1 MRAISSIVLL
11 SSLLTAAVALA
22 APDEKKGTG
31 AGSSAPPA
39 KTPASA
45 PATPAPKPATPTTA
59 APTPA
64 APVATPATP
73 APPAP
78 GGKPPTPKPAP
89 PAPAGKP
96 PTPTPAASPA
106 PPAPPAPAEPAPGT
120 GTGPGTTAAID
131 PATVKPED
139 MPTAVRMRRLEQ
151 RTQALKERAWQLKAR
166 VQMLKEQMLGGGVGA
181 QALITHGNE
190 MGSSF
195 RLIKIVYTLD
205 GTQVFVRSDDTA
217 ESLYKTRSFDIFAG
231 PISPG
236 NHNIASVATYRGHGY
251 GVFEYLKKY
260 TFVANGKQAFT
271 AGEGKITKVE
281 CKGFEKGG
289 PTTPMEKR
297 AAIECKVTQVLPEKP
312 STPGT
317 TTPAAG
323 TPSAPASSTPAATP
337 TPTPAPTAVPAPAAT
352 PTPAP
357 AATPATPAPKP
368 TATPTPAA
376 KPGK

>member
-22 APDEKKGTG
+22 APDEKKGTSP
-31 AGSSAPPA
+31 GSSAPPA
-39 KTPASA
+39 KA
-45 PATPAPKPATPTTA
+45 PAPAPA
-59 APTPA
+59 A
-64 APVATPATP
+64 
-73 APPAP
+73 
-78 GGKPPTPKPAP
+78 
-89 PAPAGKP
+89 PAPAGKAPAASAPTAKP
-96 PTPTPAASPA
+96 PTPTPATPA
-106 PPAPPAPAEPAPGT
+106 PTPATPAPTPAPATPPPAAPAPAPG
-120 GTGPGTTAAID
+120 PTAAID
-131 PATVKPED
+131 PATVPPED

-231 PISPG
+231 PIAPG
-236 NHNIASVATYRGHGY
+236 NHNIASVAMYRGHGY

-271 AGEGKITKVE
+271 AGEGKISKVE

-297 AAIECKVTQVLPEKP
+297 AAIECKATQVAPEKP
-312 STPGT
+312 SSPGAAAGSAPAAAPVPTSTTPSP
-317 TTPAAG
+317 TPAA
-323 TPSAPASSTPAATP
+323 APPPAA
-337 TPTPAPTAVPAPAAT
+337 PAPAAA
-352 PTPAP
+352 PPAPAP
-357 AATPATPAPKP
+357 AAAPPPPTPKP
-368 TATPTPAA
+368 AATPTPAA